1 MEKIVTEI
9 IGGVSGDLILSG
21 EPVCG
26 EKFSVISADIPWK
39 YDDKKMNRGGAARYY
54 DTLTLEQ
61 VKSINVQSV
70 AADDCVLMLWA
81 TAPLLPEALSV
92 IEAWGFT
99 YRTVGFVWVK
109 RSANYWDNFS
119 KRVRNEIAKY
129 HALFGD
135 ADGLGHFSLTS
146 LKSWFGADWLMN
158 AAKSKTGN
166 AYNTG
171 MGSYT
176 RSNAEFVLLAVKGKG
191 AALIKDH
198 SINQIIDACLM
209 EHSRKPEEYLEL
221 VEQLI
226 GDAPRFEMFARRRRE
241 GWKVLGNQLESDYLL
256 SENMELVQLSEP
268 VNLNHKPTSKPYVR
282 KIAKVEAQ

>member
-1 MEKIVTEI
+1 MGKIVTEI
-9 IGGVSGDLILSG
+9 DKELKGDLILKG
-21 EPVCG
+21 ESVCS

-61 VKSINVQSV
+61 VRSINVQSV

-109 RSANYWDNFS
+109 RSAKYWDHFS
-119 KRVRNEIAKY
+119 KRVRNEFAKY

-135 ADGLGHFSLTS
+135 VEGSGHFSLTS
-146 LKSWFGADWLMN
+146 LKTWFGADWLMN

-176 RSNAEFVLLAVKGKG
+176 RSNAEFVLLAVKGNG

-209 EHSRKPEEYLEL
+209 EHSRKPDEYLEL
-221 VEQLI
+221 VEHLT
-226 GDAPRFEMFARRRRE
+226 GDVPRFEMFARRRRD

-256 SENMELVQLSEP
+256 SENMELVPLAEP
-268 VNLNHKPTSKPYVR
+268 INLNHKPTSKPYVR
-282 KIAKVEAQ
+282 KAPALEE

>member
-1 MEKIVTEI
+1 MIKNK
-9 IGGVSGDLILSG
+9 GRLDLIC
-21 EPVCG
+21 EPVG
-26 EKFSVISADIPWK
+26 DEKFSVISADIPWR
-39 YDDKKMNRGGAARYY
+39 YNDKKMNRGGAARYY

-70 AADDCVLMLWA
+70 AADDCILMLWA

-92 IEAWGFT
+92 IESWGFT

-109 RSANYWDNFS
+109 RSANYWDHFS
-119 KRVRNEIAKY
+119 KRIRQEIAKY
-129 HALFGD
+129 HSIFEGLDGGSYFTPTAL
-135 ADGLGHFSLTS
+135 A
-146 LKSWFGADWLMN
+146 SWFGADWLRT

-176 RSNAEFVLLAVKGKG
+176 RSNAEFVLLAVKGG
-191 AALIKDH
+191 GGALIQDH
-198 SINQIIDACLM
+198 TVNQILDACKM
-209 EHSRKPEEYLEL
+209 EHSRKPDDYLEL
-221 VEQLI
+221 VEQLT
-226 GDAPRFEMFARRRRE
+226 GDVPRFEMFARRRRE

-256 SENMELVQLSEP
+256 NENMELVRLDEP

-282 KIAKVEAQ
+282 KIVASKDA